1 MTTPEGYI
9 VGTLCVMD
17 HVPRELNYDQKSC
30 LEMLS
35 ISIIMHFELKK
46 NNLELKNSLEFA
58 VKCSKA

>member
-35 ISIIMHFELKK
+35 ISIIKHFELKK